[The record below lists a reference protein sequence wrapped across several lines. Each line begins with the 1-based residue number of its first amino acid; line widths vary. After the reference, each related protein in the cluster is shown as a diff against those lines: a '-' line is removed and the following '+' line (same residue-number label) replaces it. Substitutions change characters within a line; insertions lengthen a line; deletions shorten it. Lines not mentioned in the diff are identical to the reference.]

1 MTTMKTFKRYLKE
14 NEDIKVGDTILTGR
28 FKNSPAVVKGFG
40 TDKKN
45 QPTVKTTKGEIS
57 LYKFRIQKL
66 MAAKDKS
73 ITESRKVTPRQENVF
88 NTLYDEIL
96 FEKFGDP
103 QKNTFLKQ
111 GIESDAIDSYI
122 KDFDIIRKKKPKELF
137 VDIPNVTVPK
147 ESRLDI
153 SSYKDFHQL
162 EAVVDYIKGQRQ
174 ITNNTK
180 DVQGET
186 SVEPIFE
193 NESLTIYR
201 GDSAQQCVQI
211 KGSWPFK
218 WCVSAQSTSNLYNT
232 YRYKDHEPTFYF
244 VKIKTK
250 NTTNKY
256 HFFVV
261 QATKGGQYFVTSSL
275 NDGDKQMTWDEILDI
290 QPKLKG
296 LEDVFKHIPLQDT
309 ERQNYKRFS
318 KGVTDIE
325 FLKLPYDDKRM
336 YLDIVGHKDLSPE
349 KFDMLPDDLKSH
361 YISFGL
367 GLTDEQFELI
377 QNNNPLLK
385 RYKQITERKLKT
397 YKDQP
402 DQRIEFTY
410 SEYSILDKNGKH
422 DLVNIISSN
431 ANYSY
436 EFAEGVG
443 FDLSKIPKEIITG
456 ISNSTGYS
464 YYFAERL
471 GYDLS
476 KIPNPHR
483 QDIITA
489 ISSKANYS
497 YQFAKGLGFDL
508 SKIPKEIITGISS
521 DAERSYYFAERLGYD
536 LSKIPNPH
544 RQEIITA
551 ISSNAEKSYNFVVGV
566 RFDLS
571 KIPKEII
578 TTISSDVG
586 YSYDFAKVVGFDL
599 SKIPEE
605 IITAISSDV
614 MQSYRFAKGVGYDL
628 SKIPKE
634 IITGISNSTVA
645 SNQFASG
652 VGFDFNKIPKEIIT
666 TISSDANYSYYF
678 AKKMGFDF
686 NKIPK
691 ELIASIENSSTETP
705 EFLNDP
711 RKVTPRQ
718 ENVFYKLVDEI
729 LLSESMYRIPR

>member
-1 MTTMKTFKRYLKE
+1 MTNFTY
-14 NEDIKVGDTILTGR
+14 
-28 FKNSPAVVKGFG
+28 
-40 TDKKN
+40 
-45 QPTVKTTKGEIS
+45 
-57 LYKFRIQKL
+57 
-66 MAAKDKS
+66 
-73 ITESRKVTPRQENVF
+73 F

-111 GIESDAIDSYI
+111 GIESDAIDGYI

-211 KGSWPFK
+211 KGSWPFT
-218 WCVSAQSTSNLYNT
+218 WCVSTQDTSNLYNT

-250 NTTNKY
+250 STTNKY

-275 NDGDKQMTWDEILDI
+275 NDGDKQMTWDEILKI

-402 DQRIEFTY
+402 DQRIKVTY
-410 SEYSILDKNGKH
+410 SEYTILDKKDKH
-422 DLVNIISSN
+422 DLVNIISSKGRR
-431 ANYSY
+431 SY
-436 EFAEGVG
+436 EFTEQAG
-443 FDLSKIPKEIITG
+443 FDLSKIPKEIIT
-456 ISNSTGYS
+456 
-464 YYFAERL
+464 
-471 GYDLS
+471 
-476 KIPNPHR
+476 
-483 QDIITA
+483 A
-489 ISSKANYS
+489 ISSNAEYS
-497 YQFAKGLGFDL
+497 YRFARAVEYDL
-508 SKIPKEIITGISS
+508 SKIPKEMIATISS
-521 DAERSYYFAERLGYD
+521 DAERSYYFAKG
-536 LSKIPNPH
+536 
-544 RQEIITA
+544 
-551 ISSNAEKSYNFVVGV
+551 VG
-566 RFDLS
+566 FDLS
-571 KIPKEII
+571 KIPKEMI
-578 TTISSDVG
+578 
-586 YSYDFAKVVGFDL
+586 A
-599 SKIPEE
+599 
-605 IITAISSDV
+605 AISSNAER
-614 MQSYRFAKGVGYDL
+614 SYYFADGLGYDL

-634 IITGISNSTVA
+634 IITAISSDAGISYF
-645 SNQFASG
+645 FAMG
-652 VGFDFNKIPKEIIT
+652 AGFDFNKIPKE
-666 TISSDANYSYYF
+666 
-678 AKKMGFDF
+678 M
-686 NKIPK
+686 
-691 ELIASIENSSTETP
+691 IASIENSSQRQP
-705 EFLNDP
+705 AFEFLNDP

-729 LLSESMYRIPR
+729 LLSESHIL